1 SALQSLAATCP
12 GIDRILATGDP
23 FPRFDAHAA
32 LLSLPGI
39 FGTNLGS
46 IPSTIPYLSANPER
60 VQHWR
65 KELASES
72 RRKVGIVWQGSPTF
86 QMDHVRSA
94 RLAEFAPLA
103 DAEGTA
109 LFSLQVGAGS
119 DQLASVPFPVIDLGR
134 RFDRTSLDDL
144 AAVLV
149 NLDL

>member
-1 SALQSLAATCP
+1 
-12 GIDRILATGDP
+12 G
-23 FPRFDAHAA
+23 
-32 LLSLPGI
+32 
-39 FGTNLGS
+39 
-46 IPSTIPYLSANPER
+46 
-60 VQHWR
+60 
-65 KELASES
+65 
-72 RRKVGIVWQGSPTF
+72 QGSPTF

-149 NLDL
+149 NLDLLVTVDTGPAHLAGALGVPVWIALPKIPNWRWFLD